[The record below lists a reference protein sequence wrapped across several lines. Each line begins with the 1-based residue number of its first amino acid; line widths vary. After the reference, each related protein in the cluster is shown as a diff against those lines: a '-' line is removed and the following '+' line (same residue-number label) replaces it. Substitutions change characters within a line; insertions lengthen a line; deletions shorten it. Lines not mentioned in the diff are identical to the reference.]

1 MTRRHPVTLAS
12 IVVVGVL
19 LVAGCA
25 STKPTDW
32 TGHHIDE
39 VIKKFGSPTR
49 VVPTADGGKMYVW
62 ELQRSMP
69 SPSWG
74 SGPGGP
80 TVSTQANRYTATKT
94 FWVRPDG
101 IVASW
106 NLHD

>member
-62 ELQRSMP
+62 
-69 SPSWG
+69 
-74 SGPGGP
+74 
-80 TVSTQANRYTATKT
+80 A
-94 FWVRPDG
+94 
-101 IVASW
+101 
-106 NLHD
+106 